1 MNGPHSFGL
10 TRRALL
16 ASLAGTGLAGSLGA
30 RAGAAD
36 LRVAAIDWAM
46 LETAL
51 ALGVT
56 PVAATE
62 LKLFRRA
69 AVEPAVPAAVA
80 DLGLRGEI
88 NAEMLLYAR
97 PDLILSSPWYEKYR
111 AQLERVAPVESVS
124 IYESGRSPYAAAEA
138 ASRAVG
144 ARLSRAAE
152 AEALV
157 ARADADL
164 AVARSRLVSFATR
177 PFLVANFGDARHFR
191 VFGADSMFVDVL
203 ARLGLRSAWA
213 GGSAYG
219 AVASVGLEALAA
231 MPEAWIV
238 IVGPT
243 PPGVRASLDGS
254 AFWRAM
260 PQVAGGRVVDL
271 GPVNP
276 FGALPAALR
285 FARLLGEA
293 LAGRDHA

>member
-1 MNGPHSFGL
+1 MNGPYSLGL
-10 TRRALL
+10 TRRALIT
-16 ASLAGTGLAGSLGA
+16 SLAATGLAGSLVA
-30 RAGAAD
+30 PAGAAN

-69 AVEPAVPAAVA
+69 AIEPAVPAEVA

-97 PDLILSSPWYEKYR
+97 PELILSSPWYEKYR
-111 AQLERVAPVESVS
+111 AQLERVAPVESFS
-124 IYESGRSPYAAAEA
+124 IYEPGRSPYAAAEA
-138 ASRAVG
+138 ASRALG

-157 ARADADL
+157 ARADAALGERRARL
-164 AVARSRLVSFATR
+164 APFADR
-177 PFLVANFGDARHFR
+177 PFLMTNFGDIRHFR
-191 VFGADSMFVDVL
+191 AFGADSLFADVL

-243 PPGVRASLDGS
+243 PPDVLRSLNGS

-260 PQVAGGRVVDL
+260 PQVAGGRVIDL

-285 FARLLGEA
+285 FARLLDEA

>member
-1 MNGPHSFGL
+1 M
-10 TRRALL
+10 
-16 ASLAGTGLAGSLGA
+16 ASLAGTGLAGALGA
-30 RAGAAD
+30 PAGAAN
-36 LRVAAIDWAM
+36 LRIAAIDWAM

-69 AVEPAVPAAVA
+69 AIEPAVPAEVA

-111 AQLERVAPVESVS
+111 AQLERVAPVESFS
-124 IYESGRSPYAAAEA
+124 IYEPGRSPYAAAEA
-138 ASRAVG
+138 ASRALG

-157 ARADADL
+157 ARADAAL
-164 AVARSRLVSFATR
+164 AAARSRLAPFANR
-177 PFLVANFGDARHFR
+177 PFLVTNFGDARHFR
-191 VFGADSMFVDVL
+191 AFGADSLFVDVL

-219 AVASVGLEALAA
+219 AVASVGLEALAG

-243 PPGVRASLDGS
+243 PPGVLTSLDGS

-271 GPVNP
+271 GPINP

-285 FARLLGEA
+285 FARLLDEA